1 MEHLDWV
8 PFEKWL
14 KEESHEKQEGWR
26 GARLYSECPDPVR
39 SDQSVAPS
47 RAGLGPYAVGGRVV
61 QKSITINAPVDEIYS
76 RLANPE
82 NLSAFSST

>member
-1 MEHLDWV
+1 MPLGFIANAPILCAVTNLSLRRALALDRTPWV
-8 PFEKWL
+8 V
-14 KEESHEKQEGWR
+14 
-26 GARLYSECPDPVR
+26 RL
-39 SDQSVAPS
+39 
-47 RAGLGPYAVGGRVV
+47 